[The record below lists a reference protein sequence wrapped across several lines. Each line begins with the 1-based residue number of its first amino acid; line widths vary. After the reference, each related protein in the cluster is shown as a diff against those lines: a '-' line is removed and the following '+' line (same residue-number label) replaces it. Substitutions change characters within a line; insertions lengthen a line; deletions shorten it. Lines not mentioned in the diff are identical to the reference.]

1 MEYRYFPGR
10 LRFRDH
16 VLRDEEIRNAAIAV
30 LKKICPQ
37 AEITYTEKTSGILA
51 TYPADSIDIEKLKS
65 LVPLLLEI
73 EPKIRFY
80 TPQKK
85 QAILDGIKKI
95 EVYILSDFNPVQHP
109 ESSSEQSPS

>member
-16 VLRDEEIRNAAIAV
+16 VLRDEDIRSAV
-30 LKKICPQ
+30 ITVVKKICPE

-51 TYPADSIDIEKLKS
+51 TYKTDSIDIEKLKH

-73 EPKIRFY
+73 EPKISFY

-85 QAILDGIKKI
+85 QAVLEGIKKI
-95 EVYILSDFNPVQHP
+95 EASV
-109 ESSSEQSPS
+109 

>member
-1 MEYRYFPGR
+1 MEYRFFPGR

-16 VLRDEEIRNAAIAV
+16 VLRDEEIRNAAITV

-37 AEITYTEKTSGILA
+37 AEITYTENTSGILA
-51 TYPADSIDIEKLKS
+51 IYPKDSVDLKKLKP

-80 TPQKK
+80 SPQKK
-85 QAILDGIKKI
+85 QAVLEGIKKI
-95 EVYILSDFNPVQHP
+95 EETIRLL
-109 ESSSEQSPS
+109 

>member
-16 VLRDEEIRNAAIAV
+16 VLRDTDIRNAAIKV

-51 TYPADSIDIEKLKS
+51 IYPSDSLDIEKLKP
-65 LVPLLLEI
+65 LLPLLLEI

-80 TPQKK
+80 TPAKK
-85 QAILDGIKKI
+85 QAVLDGIKKI
-95 EVYILSDFNPVQHP
+95 EKKVEVVK
-109 ESSSEQSPS
+109 